1 MVSTQDNVD
10 FNALKFVALRYGE
23 NTYFKMKPYIF
34 RVMSEP
40 IDSLDSHKDL
50 GAIMHVNG
58 TLEDH
63 VTEVIKKVKKRIGWV
78 CRPVSFMRHM
88 YISLIRPYFDYRSQ
102 LWGPPE
108 GVVRDRLEKYKRNFL
123 LLVPEIRDTLLRN
136 EECGIDMFEKKL
148 DKFIKLIPDSPRI
161 DVGSRD

>member
-63 VTEVIKKVKKRIGWV
+63 VTEVIKKVEKRIGWV

-108 GVVRDRLEKYKRNFL
+108 GVVRDRLEKYKRTQL
-123 LLVPEIRDTLLRN
+123 ITTSSRDKRYLLRN

-148 DKFIKLIPDSPRI
+148 CKFVQFFL
-161 DVGSRD
+161 

>member
-1 MVSTQDNVD
+1 
-10 FNALKFVALRYGE
+10 
-23 NTYFKMKPYIF
+23 
-34 RVMSEP
+34 MSEP

-63 VTEVIKKVKKRIGWV
+63 VTEVIKKVEKRIGWV

-108 GVVRDRLEKYKRNFL
+108 GVVRDRLEKYKR
-123 LLVPEIRDTLLRN
+123 T
-136 EECGIDMFEKKL
+136 
-148 DKFIKLIPDSPRI
+148 
-161 DVGSRD
+161 

>member
-1 MVSTQDNVD
+1 
-10 FNALKFVALRYGE
+10 
-23 NTYFKMKPYIF
+23 
-34 RVMSEP
+34 MSEP

-63 VTEVIKKVKKRIGWV
+63 VTEVIKKVEKRIGWV
-78 CRPVSFMRHM
+78 CRPVS
-88 YISLIRPYFDYRSQ
+88 LRPYFDYRSQ

>member
-1 MVSTQDNVD
+1 
-10 FNALKFVALRYGE
+10 
-23 NTYFKMKPYIF
+23 
-34 RVMSEP
+34 MSEP

-63 VTEVIKKVKKRIGWV
+63 VTEVIKKVEKRIGWV

-123 LLVPEIRDTLLRN
+123 LLVPEIRDTLLKN
-136 EECGIDMFEKKL
+136 EECGIDMFEKKVN
-148 DKFIKLIPDSPRI
+148 S
-161 DVGSRD
+161 